1 MSTAQ
6 VLPVARRVAIFA
18 AALSFEDIPAAT
30 VDAAKW
36 HLLDALGVGLAAAA
50 ATVRPRIEEAVRSLG
65 AGTDSTGLGLAARL
79 PAASAALLNG
89 TLIHALEFDDTHIA
103 SVVHGSA
110 VVVPA
115 ALALAER
122 EAASGADLLR
132 AIVLGWELFI
142 RLGLAAPNGVQ
153 QRGFQLTAVGGPF
166 AAALAAAALLRL
178 DVEATTAALGIA
190 GSQAAGL
197 FEFLANGSTAKHI
210 HGGWPAHAGLVAAA
224 LARAGM
230 TGPDTIF
237 EGRFGF
243 YRAYAG
249 APEAAL
255 RLASLTE
262 TLGRAW
268 HLPDAAFKLYPCC
281 HYVQPFIECLE
292 LVLAQGVVANS
303 IAEVHCYV
311 PAEEAPLICEPW
323 DAKLRPVS
331 AYQAKWSLPYCLAAL
346 LVDGRLDIATF
357 DRPAPDDNLLPV
369 ARRIRVT
376 AERGTG
382 FPARYSGRVE
392 VTTQDGA
399 CHTAAVDDVRG
410 SPARPM
416 SESELRAKFFAAAG
430 RVLPRAAAEAVMTEI
445 MALDAAPNLRCLGAA
460 LRSVPTIP
468 P

>member
-210 HGGWPAHAGLVAAA
+210 HGGCRHMPG
-224 LARAGM
+224 
-230 TGPDTIF
+230 
-237 EGRFGF
+237 
-243 YRAYAG
+243 
-249 APEAAL
+249 
-255 RLASLTE
+255 
-262 TLGRAW
+262 
-268 HLPDAAFKLYPCC
+268 
-281 HYVQPFIECLE
+281 
-292 LVLAQGVVANS
+292 
-303 IAEVHCYV
+303 
-311 PAEEAPLICEPW
+311 
-323 DAKLRPVS
+323 
-331 AYQAKWSLPYCLAAL
+331 SLPP
-346 LVDGRLDIATF
+346 RW
-357 DRPAPDDNLLPV
+357 R
-369 ARRIRVT
+369 ARV
-376 AERGTG
+376 
-382 FPARYSGRVE
+382 
-392 VTTQDGA
+392 
-399 CHTAAVDDVRG
+399 
-410 SPARPM
+410 
-416 SESELRAKFFAAAG
+416 
-430 RVLPRAAAEAVMTEI
+430 
-445 MALDAAPNLRCLGAA
+445 
-460 LRSVPTIP
+460 
-468 P
+468 